1 MTRTDWANWPTL
13 PFGTWAT
20 LVEATAEDIEEWPE
34 YGVATV
40 ILYPPNTD
48 PTDLDA
54 ILEAASCI
62 FRKGNS
68 SLSKRELECVTEGLK
83 VDRPVFLYFDDRT
96 DAMTCFARLRALGC
110 ADGAYRA

>member
-48 PTDLDA
+48 PTDLDV

-68 SLSKRELECVTEGLK
+68 SLGKRELECVTEGLK
-83 VDRPVFLYFDDRT
+83 ADRPVFLYFDDRT
-96 DAMTCFARLRALGC
+96 DAMSCFARLRALGC